1 MAWTGTQ
8 RWRNPAP
15 EGDDVQRSIELLD
28 KVLSEYDEHE
38 TEGEGGG
45 GVVGVGVGVNAG
57 VGIGVGGGGNGGGT
71 GRAVGD
77 CGNGTEPSI
86 GLTPDDESPSLGH
99 QSEDDGYMSMNGR
112 KAKMALV
119 ALRPVPDCPEPQDPA
134 GISAQQFPPPPEEAE
149 RIISTLLPMVSPGN
163 SSKRSGRSADRRN
176 GRQQWMIAMED
187 SIRQGNGSL
196 VTTQTTLPK
205 TRHQRPYGWENGNG
219 NGNEKGNANGKGNG
233 NGSQP
238 LKLAQ
243 PPSPPSKFASLP
255 YDGKISFGWIPPR
268 TNPTTVEKHREVKRR
283 SSEEERE
290 EGGGLDAEKIGN
302 RQTFEKDRASHLRKQ
317 RQNEITKSSSVED
330 RLLMNHERS
339 DRTDRNDRR
348 RNDSDSSEGRFSR
361 NSESERSSIPRSSS
375 VSVERFSMRATCDS
389 SDFSRANSTSNERF
403 HSDFSIAVASASSND
418 RVSVP
423 TSDPFSIRNLDFAS
437 FSLPNRADSSERFS
451 APTSDRYSEERY
463 SDMFSTRN
471 SDFSTRNSTD
481 FRTQSEEERFS
492 DDSLEELLPPPP
504 PIGKRHSIAW
514 EVPLEDDPLYAPGST
529 KVIGRRRRKSSD
541 VSSVGSASKL
551 RDLDDEWQDP
561 RLSTTDDDLVSPYS
575 DSSTNDLDQIRPQG
589 LTKNGTYVIRRGR
602 RKERKG
608 LPKAPTKTKSLSFEN
623 TEANRLSDAKRY
635 SSTFNDVR
643 SLLRENKM
651 ETSNDPPAE
660 FASSVPP
667 DLVRVVSLPAI
678 NDDAGNRAQ
687 LEVTV
692 EEEETS
698 DISDKDKKTR
708 EGIEL
713 LVRSSSSAF
722 ASFSPSLTTGD
733 DARRLDAKREN
744 VERTVTCNGTSLSAS
759 NSYSKGFGVPCSGR
773 IFTGENSSI
782 DEQPV
787 MKKSSTSGL
796 GTTSEHHRLSSKIPV
811 NLLIEDQIVKKAL
824 KENRRQL
831 EKVSDAIKEIESVK
845 NSESY
850 AENRRRKSGGATDV
864 KHPTK
869 RNSLEIDRTERRPI
883 DDDDDDEDEDDAG
896 DGDDDDDDDDDD
908 FLAESRAKKQRDS
921 DIESDV
927 SKNSPETDFDGR
939 RANGTEVYSSGRRS
953 RQNGVENHRN
963 DQKQI
968 ENVIDAILEDSKNPE
983 FQVSVE
989 VLEFPPL
996 PPSPV
1001 EEADEECS
1009 DIGQNGGAG
1018 GAVITPKPKSHSN
1031 RTMEYRPR
1039 VPPHRGPTGISS
1051 STDSKDQFQTS
1062 LNTRSMDAG
1071 FSRGRRT
1078 PTAGNSTRREQIP
1091 VERRT
1096 LPTDLPGPSRRRPFT
1111 KRHSPSTEACLS
1123 SGGSGIVA
1131 GNGNGT
1137 ENGNGTGTGT
1147 GNGNGNGAC
1156 GGSVNGGTNSANVA
1170 TGSGMQTSCS
1180 LPETPVFARG
1190 SDIPRTPQHAN
1201 NSTQMRRQPG
1211 WYAPTTATTGYRRN
1225 NPGLEQAIIGTEL
1238 LRLAGGPSRGW
1249 YPTRKANQP
1258 RPASIEH
1265 LERLNNAYDARL
1277 AGTGDQRK
1285 PLTLPTNITP
1295 NKYFGQSK
1303 HSSASSTREAL
1314 RRVTSLLI
1322 KKGSGS
1328 KDGKGG
1334 KEGGS
1339 SCGPYAA
1346 AECGDAPKKKGF
1358 FKGFWKRSRH
1368 YSLENQ

>member
-38 TEGEGGG
+38 AEGEGGG
-45 GVVGVGVGVNAG
+45 GVGVGVGS
-57 VGIGVGGGGNGGGT
+57 GGGGGGDGSGGGS
-71 GRAVGD
+71 GGGVGD
-77 CGNGTEPSI
+77 CGSSTEPSI

-119 ALRPVPDCPEPQDPA
+119 ALRPVPDCPEPQDLA
-134 GISAQQFPPPPEEAE
+134 GISTQEFPPPPEEAE

-163 SSKRSGRSADRRN
+163 SSKRNGHPSTRRS

-187 SIRQGNGSL
+187 SIRHGNGT

-219 NGNEKGNANGKGNG
+219 E
-233 NGSQP
+233 P

-255 YDGKISFGWIPPR
+255 YDGKVSFGWIPPR
-268 TNPTTVEKHREVKRR
+268 TNPTTIEKHREVRRR
-283 SSEEERE
+283 SSEEEGL
-290 EGGGLDAEKIGN
+290 EGNNKN
-302 RQTFEKDRASHLRKQ
+302 HRQNFEKDRTSHLRKQ
-317 RQNEITKSSSVED
+317 RQNNEIMKSSSVED
-330 RLLMNHERS
+330 RLLMNHEQS
-339 DRTDRNDRR
+339 EQNGRR

-375 VSVERFSMRATCDS
+375 VSVERFSMRATCGS
-389 SDFSRANSTSNERF
+389 SDFSRANSISNERF
-403 HSDFSIAVASASSND
+403 HSSDFSIAVASASSND

-423 TSDPFSIRNLDFAS
+423 TSEPFSIRNLDFVS
-437 FSLPNRADSSERFS
+437 FSLPTRTDSNERFS
-451 APTSDRYSEERY
+451 APTSDRCSEERY

-504 PIGKRHSIAW
+504 PISKRHSIAW

-551 RDLDDEWQDP
+551 RDFDDWQDP
-561 RLSTTDDDLVSPYS
+561 RLSTTDDDLISPYS
-575 DSSTNDLDQIRPQG
+575 DSSTNELDQIRPQD

-602 RKERKG
+602 KKERKG

-623 TEANRLSDAKRY
+623 SEENPLSNVKRY
-635 SSTFNDVR
+635 SSTFDNIR

-651 ETSNDPPAE
+651 DEPIDDPPIE
-660 FASSVPP
+660 FAPSVPP

-678 NDDAGNRAQ
+678 NDETDNWPRE

-692 EEEETS
+692 EEEESS
-698 DISDKDKKTR
+698 DLSDKDKKTR
-708 EGIEL
+708 EMYEL
-713 LVRSSSSAF
+713 IQLSSSLSSNDKPEKGRIDLAE
-722 ASFSPSLTTGD
+722 SLNQ
-733 DARRLDAKREN
+733 EN
-744 VERTVTCNGTSLSAS
+744 NESNSTCNGVSFSTS
-759 NSYSKGFGVPCSGR
+759 NSYSKGFSLAITPPSGNAFIEESSAR
-773 IFTGENSSI
+773 KSPNSS
-782 DEQPV
+782 
-787 MKKSSTSGL
+787 L
-796 GTTSEHHRLSSKIPV
+796 GNENRLASKIPV

-850 AENRRRKSGGATDV
+850 SENKQRWIRTADAKQPLTRKT
-864 KHPTK
+864 
-869 RNSLEIDRTERRPI
+869 SLDNESNERVTA
-883 DDDDDDEDEDDAG
+883 DA
-896 DGDDDDDDDDDD
+896 
-908 FLAESRAKKQRDS
+908 RAKKQLDS
-921 DIESDV
+921 DLDSDSA
-927 SKNSPETDFDGR
+927 SKTSPETTDIEGR
-939 RANGTEVYSSGRRS
+939 RINGTDIYASGKRL
-953 RQNGVENHRN
+953 RQNGVVDGHKN

-968 ENVIDAILEDSKNPE
+968 ENVIDAILEDSKNPD

-1001 EEADEECS
+1001 EEADEESS
-1009 DIGQNGGAG
+1009 DIGQSAMI
-1018 GAVITPKPKSHSN
+1018 VSKPKSHSN

-1039 VPPHRGPTGISS
+1039 VPPHRGPVTNHSFS
-1051 STDSKDQFQTS
+1051 DSKDQQIS

-1071 FSRGRRT
+1071 FSRGKRT
-1078 PTAGNSTRREQIP
+1078 PTATTSRREQIP

-1111 KRHSPSTEACLS
+1111 KKHSPSAEPCS
-1123 SGGSGIVA
+1123 SV
-1131 GNGNGT
+1131 GNGNCSSNT
-1137 ENGNGTGTGT
+1137 VTNGVNS
-1147 GNGNGNGAC
+1147 GAC
-1156 GGSVNGGTNSANVA
+1156 SSTSGGTSSNIA
-1170 TGSGMQTSCS
+1170 TSTSGMQTSCS

-1190 SDIPRTPQHAN
+1190 SDIPRTPQHASN
-1201 NSTQMRRQPG
+1201 PTQMRRQPG
-1211 WYAPTTATTGYRRN
+1211 WYAPTSATTGYRRN

-1238 LRLAGGPSRGW
+1238 LRLAGGPNRGW

-1265 LERLNNAYDARL
+1265 LERLNNAYDPRL
-1277 AGTGDQRK
+1277 AGSGDQRK

-1295 NKYFGQSK
+1295 NKYFGQ
-1303 HSSASSTREAL
+1303 R
-1314 RRVTSLLI
+1314 
-1322 KKGSGS
+1322 SGS

-1334 KEGGS
+1334 KDNAS
-1339 SCGPYAA
+1339 PCGPYAA

>member
-1 MAWTGTQ
+1 MFPDLPQ
-8 RWRNPAP
+8 DPYRIERYVCSR
-15 EGDDVQRSIELLD
+15 GDDVQRSIELLD

-38 TEGEGGG
+38 AEGEGGG
-45 GVVGVGVGVNAG
+45 GGVGVGSG
-57 VGIGVGGGGNGGGT
+57 CGGGGGGSGGGS
-71 GRAVGD
+71 GGGVGD
-77 CGNGTEPSI
+77 CGSSTEPSI

-112 KAKMALV
+112 KAKMALL
-119 ALRPVPDCPEPQDPA
+119 ALRPVPDCPEPQELA
-134 GISAQQFPPPPEEAE
+134 GISGQEFPPPPEEAE

-163 SSKRSGRSADRRN
+163 SSKRSSHSSARRS
-176 GRQQWMIAMED
+176 GRQQWVMAMED
-187 SIRQGNGSL
+187 SIRRGNGS
-196 VTTQTTLPK
+196 VITTQTTLPK
-205 TRHQRPYGWENGNG
+205 TRHQRPYGWENGK
-219 NGNEKGNANGKGNG
+219 E
-233 NGSQP
+233 P
-238 LKLAQ
+238 HKLPD

-255 YDGKISFGWIPPR
+255 YDAKVSFGWIPPR
-268 TNPTTVEKHREVKRR
+268 TNPTAVEKHREVRR
-283 SSEEERE
+283 RCSDE
-290 EGGGLDAEKIGN
+290 EGLDRDNKHH
-302 RQTFEKDRASHLRKQ
+302 RQSFDKERTSSSSHLRKQ
-317 RQNEITKSSSVED
+317 ERQSNEIMKSSSVED
-330 RLLMNHERS
+330 RLLMNHGQTEQ
-339 DRTDRNDRR
+339 NGKRR

-375 VSVERFSMRATCDS
+375 VSVERFSMRATCGS
-389 SDFSRANSTSNERF
+389 SDFSRNSTSNERF

-423 TSDPFSIRNLDFAS
+423 TSDPFSIRNLDFVS
-437 FSLPNRADSSERFS
+437 YSLPTRADSSERFS
-451 APTSDRYSEERY
+451 APTSDRCSEERY

-504 PIGKRHSIAW
+504 PLSKRHSIAW

-551 RDLDDEWQDP
+551 RDFDDWQDP

-575 DSSTNDLDQIRPQG
+575 DSSTNDLDQIRPQD

-602 RKERKG
+602 KKERKG

-623 TEANRLSDAKRY
+623 GEENRCLSDVKRY
-635 SSTFNDVR
+635 SSTFDNIR
-643 SLLRENKM
+643 SLLRESKM
-651 ETSNDPPAE
+651 DEPMDDDSALVYMPT
-660 FASSVPP
+660 VPP
-667 DLVRVVSLPAI
+667 DLVRVLSLPAVN
-678 NDDAGNRAQ
+678 NDETANRGARE

-692 EEEETS
+692 EEEESCS
-698 DISDKDKKTR
+698 DLSDNKEKKSREMMETMSVSLSNDKNTTTTAISTEKGR
-708 EGIEL
+708 EGNQG
-713 LVRSSSSAF
+713 SSYS
-722 ASFSPSLTTGD
+722 G
-733 DARRLDAKREN
+733 
-744 VERTVTCNGTSLSAS
+744 TCNGVISLSAS
-759 NSYSKGFGVPCSGR
+759 NSYSKGFAYTEEPGGPR
-773 IFTGENSSI
+773 
-782 DEQPV
+782 
-787 MKKSSTSGL
+787 KSPIPSL
-796 GTTSEHHRLSSKIPV
+796 ASKIPV

-845 NSESY
+845 NSEQRWAKQPLS
-850 AENRRRKSGGATDV
+850 
-864 KHPTK
+864 K
-869 RNSLEIDRTERRPI
+869 RSSLESESNERKGF
-883 DDDDDDEDEDDAG
+883 DNVDA
-896 DGDDDDDDDDDD
+896 
-908 FLAESRAKKQRDS
+908 RQKKQQHQHPDS
-921 DIESDV
+921 DELDSEDTG
-927 SKNSPETDFDGR
+927 SKSSPDETTDFDGR
-939 RANGTEVYSSGRRS
+939 RTNGTDAYSSGKRL
-953 RQNGVENHRN
+953 RQNGVDGHKN

-968 ENVIDAILEDSKNPE
+968 ENVIDAILEDSKNPD
-983 FQVSVE
+983 FQVSVQ

-1001 EEADEECS
+1001 EEADEESS
-1009 DIGQNGGAG
+1009 DIGQGN
-1018 GAVITPKPKSHSN
+1018 AVIAQKPKNHSN

-1039 VPPHRGPTGISS
+1039 VPPHRGPANHSLP
-1051 STDSKDQFQTS
+1051 DSKDQQTS

-1071 FSRGRRT
+1071 ISRGKRT
-1078 PTAGNSTRREQIP
+1078 PPTATNSRRGEQIP

-1111 KRHSPSTEACLS
+1111 KRHSPSAEPCS
-1123 SGGSGIVA
+1123 S
-1131 GNGNGT
+1131 T
-1137 ENGNGTGTGT
+1137 
-1147 GNGNGNGAC
+1147 GNGAC
-1156 GGSVNGGTNSANVA
+1156 SGTVTSNGANNGTSNISGTGGTAGNVA
-1170 TGSGMQTSCS
+1170 TGTSGMQTSCS

-1190 SDIPRTPQHAN
+1190 SDIPRTPQHASN
-1201 NSTQMRRQPG
+1201 PTQMRRQPG

-1238 LRLAGGPSRGW
+1238 LRLAGGPNRGW

-1265 LERLNNAYDARL
+1265 LERLNNAYDPRL
-1277 AGTGDQRK
+1277 PASGDQRK

-1322 KKGSGS
+1322 KKGSSGS

-1334 KEGGS
+1334 KDNAS
-1339 SCGPYAA
+1339 PCGPYAGEFLSTGNLLQTRFPA
-1346 AECGDAPKKKGF
+1346 HSYPRNCRLDQTPK
-1358 FKGFWKRSRH
+1358 
-1368 YSLENQ
+1368 

>member
-38 TEGEGGG
+38 AEGEGGG
-45 GVVGVGVGVNAG
+45 GAG
-57 VGIGVGGGGNGGGT
+57 SGAG
-71 GRAVGD
+71 VGD
-77 CGNGTEPSI
+77 CGSTTEPTI
-86 GLTPDDESPSLGH
+86 ALTPDDESPSLGH

-119 ALRPVPDCPEPQDPA
+119 ALRPVPDCPEPQDLA
-134 GISAQQFPPPPEEAE
+134 GISGQEFPPPPEEAE
-149 RIISTLLPMVSPGN
+149 RIISTLLPMVSPSN
-163 SSKRSGRSADRRN
+163 SSKRSSHSSGRRS
-176 GRQQWMIAMED
+176 GRQQWMED
-187 SIRQGNGSL
+187 SIRCGNDSA

-205 TRHQRPYGWENGNG
+205 TRHQRPYGWENGTGERNSRLV
-219 NGNEKGNANGKGNG
+219 E
-233 NGSQP
+233 
-238 LKLAQ
+238 

-255 YDGKISFGWIPPR
+255 YDGKVSFGWIPPR
-268 TNPTTVEKHREVKRR
+268 TNPTTVEKHREVRRR
-283 SSEEERE
+283 SSEEEE
-290 EGGGLDAEKIGN
+290 LEGNGKN
-302 RQTFEKDRASHLRKQ
+302 HHRQSYEKDRASTRSRKQ
-317 RQNEITKSSSVED
+317 RQSNEITKSSSVED
-330 RLLMNHERS
+330 RLLMNHEES
-339 DRTDRNDRR
+339 EQSGARR
-348 RNDSDSSEGRFSR
+348 RNDSDSSEDRFSR

-375 VSVERFSMRATCDS
+375 VSVERFSMRATCGS

-403 HSDFSIAVASASSND
+403 NSDFSIAVASASSND
-418 RVSVP
+418 RVSMP
-423 TSDPFSIRNLDFAS
+423 TSDPFSIRNLDFVS
-437 FSLPNRADSSERFS
+437 FSLPTRADSNERFS
-451 APTSDRYSEERY
+451 APTSDRCSEERY
-463 SDMFSTRN
+463 SDVFSTRN

-504 PIGKRHSIAW
+504 AISKRHSIAW
-514 EVPLEDDPLYAPGST
+514 EVSLEDDPLYAPGST

-551 RDLDDEWQDP
+551 RDFDDWQDP

-575 DSSTNDLDQIRPQG
+575 DSSTNELDQIRPQE

-602 RKERKG
+602 KKERKS
-608 LPKAPTKTKSLSFEN
+608 LPKPPTKTKSLSFDNSE
-623 TEANRLSDAKRY
+623 ENRLSDGKRY
-635 SSTFNDVR
+635 SSTFDNIR
-643 SLLRENKM
+643 SLLRDNKM
-651 ETSNDPPAE
+651 NEPMDDAPAVE
-660 FASSVPP
+660 YAAAVPP

-678 NDDAGNRAQ
+678 NDETGNWPRE

-692 EEEETS
+692 EEEESS
-698 DISDKDKKTR
+698 DLSDKDKKTR
-708 EGIEL
+708 ETSSSLSSNDKPSRGETNHG
-713 LVRSSSSAF
+713 SSSA
-722 ASFSPSLTTGD
+722 
-733 DARRLDAKREN
+733 
-744 VERTVTCNGTSLSAS
+744 CNGVSLSAS
-759 NSYSKGFGVPCSGR
+759 NSYSIGFA
-773 IFTGENSSI
+773 TGGTA
-782 DEQPV
+782 DEPTAPR
-787 MKKSSTSGL
+787 KSPNPN
-796 GTTSEHHRLSSKIPV
+796 EHRHASKIPV

-850 AENRRRKSGGATDV
+850 SEGKQRWTRTEDTRQGRKS
-864 KHPTK
+864 
-869 RNSLEIDRTERRPI
+869 SLESESNDRERSI
-883 DDDDDDEDEDDAG
+883 LLD
-896 DGDDDDDDDDDD
+896 
-908 FLAESRAKKQRDS
+908 SRCKKQQLDS
-921 DIESDV
+921 DLDSDTA
-927 SKNSPETDFDGR
+927 SKTSPETTDIEGR
-939 RANGTEVYSSGRRS
+939 RANGTELYSSGKRQR
-953 RQNGVENHRN
+953 RQNGVEGHKN

-968 ENVIDAILEDSKNPE
+968 ENVIDAILEDSKNPD

-1001 EEADEECS
+1001 EEADEECA
-1009 DIGQNGGAG
+1009 DIGQSS
-1018 GAVITPKPKSHSN
+1018 VIAPKPKASN

-1039 VPPHRGPTGISS
+1039 VPPHRAPIANHSFS
-1051 STDSKDQFQTS
+1051 DSKDQQTS

-1071 FSRGRRT
+1071 FTRGKRT
-1078 PTAGNSTRREQIP
+1078 PTATNSRREQIP

-1111 KRHSPSTEACLS
+1111 KRHSPSSMEPCS
-1123 SGGSGIVA
+1123 SA
-1131 GNGNGT
+1131 GNGSCANSVT
-1137 ENGNGTGTGT
+1137 A
-1147 GNGNGNGAC
+1147 NGASNSSNNN
-1156 GGSVNGGTNSANVA
+1156 GSTIGNMA
-1170 TGSGMQTSCS
+1170 TGSSGMQTSCS

-1190 SDIPRTPQHAN
+1190 SDIPRTPQHASN
-1201 NSTQMRRQPG
+1201 PTQMRRQPG
-1211 WYAPTTATTGYRRN
+1211 LYAPTMATTGYRRN

-1238 LRLAGGPSRGW
+1238 LRLAGGPNRGW

-1265 LERLNNAYDARL
+1265 LERLNNAYDPRL

-1328 KDGKGG
+1328 KDGKSG
-1334 KEGGS
+1334 KDNAS
-1339 SCGPYAA
+1339 PCGPYAA